1 MSSVA
6 SINNSSRTNSE
17 NNSEQVEHKNVDKPI
32 FYHSPKITSND
43 SQYIIQAIY
52 QSIRDNT
59 KLSITQPTPHSI
71 KLDLD
76 KLTLNN
82 PLIVHDKEIT
92 TNQNNFG

>member
-1 MSSVA
+1 MLLQSITSS
-6 SINNSSRTNSE
+6 STNSE
-17 NNSEQVEHKNVDKPI
+17 KNSEQVEHN

-71 KLDLD
+71 KPDLD

-92 TNQNNFG
+92 TNQKNFG